1 MDTLDDTERTLASLT
16 PGEQGVV
23 QGLSCEGLTRR
34 RFLDLG
40 LVPGTLVEVALRSP
54 LGDPTAYLIRGSTI
68 ALRKDE
74 ANKISI
80 RKAV

>member
-1 MDTLDDTERTLASLT
+1 MDTHGDIERTLASLA
-16 PGEQGVV
+16 PGEQGIV
-23 QGLSCEGLTRR
+23 GDLSCEGLTRR